1 KRIAHNEVRVTADA
15 LQQFTTAVFTHAGL
29 PPADAAI
36 EAEVLV
42 WANLRGIDSHGILRI
57 PWYLDNVDK
66 GWMNPRPNIRILKE
80 TPAVLYLDA
89 DRAFGPVVTIDAMR
103 RVIAKA
109 KNVGIGW
116 ALLRNVTH
124 QGALSYYSQMAANA

>member
-1 KRIAHNEVRVTADA
+1 MEKVDVRVDA
-15 LQQFTTAVFTHAGL
+15 AELKRFTMEEFVCAGM
-29 PPADAAI
+29 PPQDAAI

-42 WANLRGIDSHGILRI
+42 WANLRGVDSHGVLRI

-66 GWMNPRPNIRILKE
+66 GWMNPRPNVQILKE

-103 RVIAKA
+103 RV
-109 KNVGIGW
+109 
-116 ALLRNVTH
+116 
-124 QGALSYYSQMAANA
+124 